1 MKDYLKEPLSNE
13 EKSFVYGII
22 RKSSLKFIREYT
34 KVKNNEV
41 LLSDKEGLSE
51 DDLADTT
58 KLDLIDKIL
67 DNKILKDISVL
78 KPYTQYEQEKI
89 VETLE
94 KFAFESGL
102 LRFIT
107 PLTFNEKLVVFLLY
121 VEKYQ
126 VNEICILLNV
136 SRMAI
141 WRRDKSLKKKISKVK
156 EKMKNGW

>member
-51 DDLADTT
+51 EDLADTT

-156 EKMKNGW
+156 EKMKNG

>member
-1 MKDYLKEPLSNE
+1 MILMYMKDYLKEPLSNE

-67 DNKILKDISVL
+67 DNKILKDISAL
-78 KPYTQYEQEKI
+78 KPYTQYEKEKI
-89 VETLE
+89 VEALE
-94 KFAFESGL
+94 NL
-102 LRFIT
+102 
-107 PLTFNEKLVVFLLY
+107 
-121 VEKYQ
+121 
-126 VNEICILLNV
+126 LLNQGYCV
-136 SRMAI
+136 
-141 WRRDKSLKKKISKVK
+141 L
-156 EKMKNGW
+156 

>member
-1 MKDYLKEPLSNE
+1 MKNRDFNSHKDKISIFLILMYMKDYLKEPLSNE

-67 DNKILKDISVL
+67 DNKILKDISAL
-78 KPYTQYEQEKI
+78 KPYTQYEKEKI
-89 VETLE
+89 VEALE
-94 KFAFESGL
+94 NL
-102 LRFIT
+102 
-107 PLTFNEKLVVFLLY
+107 
-121 VEKYQ
+121 
-126 VNEICILLNV
+126 LLNQGYCV
-136 SRMAI
+136 
-141 WRRDKSLKKKISKVK
+141 L
-156 EKMKNGW
+156 